1 MFFRYTSLF
10 VREIWRVGSH
20 ILIMLSKKNIYEKR
34 MRGLQPYNLIDAIT
48 GPGRSFGGFGHVR
61 VHSMIIT
68 LRAYLY
74 VHVSF
79 IIRYIRNVMRKNG
92 LVRNSTIIGL

>member
-1 MFFRYTSLF
+1 MTKGCVVCSHITSLTQ
-10 VREIWRVGSH
+10 SPA
-20 ILIMLSKKNIYEKR
+20 
-34 MRGLQPYNLIDAIT
+34 QA
-48 GPGRSFGGFGHVR
+48 RSFGGFGRVR
-61 VHSMIIT
+61 VRSMIIT
-68 LRAYLY
+68 LRAYLN